1 MLVMVLLIIIAVSGC
16 IALVVSQSGKAGKN
30 SWAQFLFKGKEAGF
44 NVKDIEQLRRLAG
57 KCGIDDLPSIFVS
70 QENLE
75 MCIRNMVRTTRLA
88 GTGTDQATQ
97 DFLFRLYDYRT
108 KLEMEKP
115 KNKTGITSTS
125 QISEDQNIRIL
136 LGGHGVFL
144 AKIVKVTPGYLV
156 TSRPQSSKLPANFSW
171 NGSKIS
177 VYFWRTEDAGYVFDT
192 IVDDEVFSRGTA
204 ALKIRHGESLF
215 RTQKR
220 KSIRIKLHKMAFLYI
235 LDSDEPST
243 VIETN
248 PGLKSIIEDISDTG
262 CAITIGG
269 RTEENLRIKVQFI
282 LNGNPVCF
290 SGTVRSADYSE
301 AKNTSLLHVEADP
314 MNITTRNHILGEVF
328 GLLSEESEE
337 YLPVKI
343 VDSDEP
349 DEESFEEQDEQQ
361 EENQNQDEE
370 QSAVPEDAL

>member
-1 MLVMVLLIIIAVSGC
+1 MLVTILLIFIVVSGC
-16 IALVVSQSGKAGKN
+16 IAFGFSQSGKTGKS
-30 SWAQFLFKGKEAGF
+30 SWVQFLAKGKEAGF
-44 NVKDIEQLRRLAG
+44 SVREIEQLRRLAE
-57 KCGIDDLPSIFVS
+57 KCGIDDLSSIFVS

-75 MCIRNMVRTTRLA
+75 LCIRHMARTARLA
-88 GTGTDQATQ
+88 GTNTDQSTQ
-97 DFLFRLYDYRT
+97 NFLFRLYDYRT

-125 QISEDQNIRIL
+125 QISEGQSVRIL

-144 AKIVKVTPGYLV
+144 SKIVKVTPGYLV
-156 TSRPQSSKLPANFSW
+156 TSRPQSPKLPAGFSW

-192 IVDDEVFSRGTA
+192 VVDDEVFSRGTA
-204 ALKIRHGESLF
+204 ALKIRHGGSLF

-220 KSIRIKLHKMAFLYI
+220 KSIRIKLHKAAFLYI
-235 LDSDEPST
+235 LDSNEPSS

-248 PGLKSIIEDISDTG
+248 PGLKSIVEDVSDTG

-269 RTEENLRIKVQFI
+269 RTEEDLRIKVQFI

-290 SGTVRSADYSE
+290 SGTVCSVDYNE
-301 AKNTSLLHVEADP
+301 EKNTSLLHIEADP

-328 GLLSEESEE
+328 GLLPEESEE

-343 VDSDEP
+343 VDSNEPGEEVFVEP
-349 DEESFEEQDEQQ
+349 DEEQ
-361 EENQNQDEE
+361 EENQEE